1 MDLDTVE
8 QERLRELFGFGRP
21 GEPVPQVDPGD
32 VKAVW
37 EVGQESV
44 KEHPQGSVAIGVEIF
59 RRACKPGANVP
70 AVTYRTQQ
78 IGILQLIW
86 RDVMDP
92 LLQAR
97 LDAVFRA
104 AAEIPMEWIG
114 VGIVRHGLPFD
125 PDDFVRRVR
134 EAA

>member
-1 MDLDTVE
+1 MDPDMEE
-8 QERLRELFGFGRP
+8 QERIRKMFGIGRA
-21 GEPVPQVDPGD
+21 GEPVPQVDPED

-37 EVGQESV
+37 EIGQESV
-44 KEHPQGSVAIGVEIF
+44 KENPQGNVAIGLEIF

-78 IGILQLIW
+78 IGMLQLI
-86 RDVMDP
+86 RPDVVDP
-92 LLQAR
+92 LLQAKPE
-97 LDAVFRA
+97 AVFRA
-104 AAEIPMEWIG
+104 AAEIPMEWLG

-134 EAA
+134 EA